1 MQGIFTVLFLSLTV
15 TCDKVSSSSVPSI
28 RVFDVKP
35 QNVEVEPNGCS
46 CVGYNCG
53 CCQHL
58 EVDRIKLNDTVCIN
72 VTYLDQDYGMELTLS
87 VDGHVYINASFS
99 ARNPPPLCAALPWLK
114 DVASLCVQFYNL
126 NVTSSSFSGCL
137 RVVAKLKYVTVEKIN
152 IGCFKIPPSSK
163 LRAQTESLSSPSFTA
178 RTVVGALENGVSL
191 DGSINDEGWEYK
203 WSVLQK
209 YLVRVGDRR

>member
-1 MQGIFTVLFLSLTV
+1 M
-15 TCDKVSSSSVPSI
+15 
-28 RVFDVKP
+28 
-35 QNVEVEPNGCS
+35 
-46 CVGYNCG
+46 
-53 CCQHL
+53 
-58 EVDRIKLNDTVCIN
+58 
-72 VTYLDQDYGMELTLS
+72 
-87 VDGHVYINASFS
+87 
-99 ARNPPPLCAALPWLK
+99 
-114 DVASLCVQFYNL
+114 
-126 NVTSSSFSGCL
+126 
-137 RVVAKLKYVTVEKIN
+137 VAKLKYVTVEKIN